1 MLFSGRFLQGARI
14 MAGLTQAE
22 LAEAAGLGE
31 SVVANIERGASD
43 PLNST
48 LMKLVE
54 VLAEHGVQ
62 MIGFSEGV
70 LGGVLVL
77 DKRPGRSSRTK
88 APLAAGLPLPVVKP
102 RKSRA
107 TRKSGTDKG

>member
-14 MAGLTQAE
+14 MAGLTQAQ
-22 LAEAAGLGE
+22 LAQAAGLGE
-31 SVVANIERGASD
+31 SVVANIERGSSD

-88 APLAAGLPLPVVKP
+88 APLAAGLRLPVVKP
-102 RKSRA
+102 RKARA
-107 TRKSGTDKG
+107 TKKAGPDRG